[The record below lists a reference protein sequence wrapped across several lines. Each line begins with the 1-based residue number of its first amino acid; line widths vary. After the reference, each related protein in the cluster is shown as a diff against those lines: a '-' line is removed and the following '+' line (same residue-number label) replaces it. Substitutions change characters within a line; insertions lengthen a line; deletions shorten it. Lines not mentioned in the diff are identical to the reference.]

1 MDIRDIR
8 LNSIRRVSESQ
19 SEVSSIG
26 TEFSENDIAVRL
38 GANPSDIVTARF
50 KVDRKKL
57 EEMIQS
63 K

>member
-1 MDIRDIR
+1 MDIRFP
-8 LNSIRRVSESQ
+8 SIRRVSESL
-19 SEVSSIG
+19 SEASSNA
-26 TEFSENDIAVRL
+26 TELSENDIKSRL
-38 GANPSDIVTARF
+38 GITDASMIHVEKL